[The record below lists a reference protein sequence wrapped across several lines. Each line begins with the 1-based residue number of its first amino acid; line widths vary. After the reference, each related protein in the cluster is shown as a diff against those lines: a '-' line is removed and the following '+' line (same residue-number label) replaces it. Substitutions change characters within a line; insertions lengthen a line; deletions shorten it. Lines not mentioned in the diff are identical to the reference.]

1 MTNDLQKNLLQKNF
15 TLKTTS
21 FYNIHKQL
29 NAKLV
34 EFAGFEIPVSYTSII
49 QEHNAVR
56 NSVGVFDVSHMGEIE
71 VRGKDAFA
79 FVNYVTTNDVSK
91 LENGKVQY
99 SALCYDDGGIVDD
112 LLVYHC
118 GDYIQLVVNASNKDK
133 DFEWLKSNAKNF
145 SVELIDK
152 SDDISLL
159 AIQGKN
165 SLATLQKISSVD
177 LSQLEYYTF
186 SFGKIAG
193 VDALISRTGYTGE
206 LGFELYFSAKENDSE
221 KLWNAIFD
229 AGKEFN
235 IQPCGLG
242 SRDSLRLEMGFCLYG
257 NDIDKTT
264 TPLEASLG
272 WITKLNKV
280 DFIGKNIL
288 LQQQTQGLK
297 RKLVGFVL
305 ENEKAIPRQHYAIH
319 SDGRHIGEVTSG
331 TMSPTL
337 NKGIGMGYVA
347 TEHSA
352 IGNSIDIMIRNKQ
365 EKATIVK
372 LPFIQK

>member
-1 MTNDLQKNLLQKNF
+1 M
-15 TLKTTS
+15 KTTS
-21 FYNIHKQL
+21 FHKIHKQL
-29 NAKLV
+29 GAKLV
-34 EFAGFEIPVSYTSII
+34 EFAGFEMPVSYAGII

-71 VRGKDAFA
+71 VRGRDAFA
-79 FVNYVTTNDVSK
+79 FVNYATTNDVSK
-91 LENGKVQY
+91 LEKGKVQY
-99 SALCYDDGGIVDD
+99 SAMCYDDAGIVDD

-133 DFEWLKSNAKNF
+133 DFEWLKSNTKDF
-145 SVELIDK
+145 SVELIDR
-152 SDDISLL
+152 SDVISLL

-177 LSQLEYYTF
+177 LSQLKYYAFTW
-186 SFGKIAG
+186 GKIAD
-193 VDALISRTGYTGE
+193 VEALISRTGYTGE
-206 LGFELYFSAKENDSE
+206 LGFEIYFSGNENDAE
-221 KLWNAIFD
+221 NLWDAIFE

-242 SRDSLRLEMGFCLYG
+242 ARDSLRLEMGFCLYG

-264 TPLEASLG
+264 NPLEASLG
-272 WITKLNKV
+272 WITKLNKG
-280 DFIGKNIL
+280 DFVGKNIL
-288 LQQQTQGLK
+288 YQQHEQGLK

-305 ENEKAIPRQHYAIH
+305 ENERAIPRQHYTIQ
-319 SDGRHIGEVTSG
+319 SNGKQVGEVTSG
-331 TMSPTL
+331 TISPTL
-337 NKGIGMGYVA
+337 GKGIGMGYVA
-347 TEHSA
+347 TEFS
-352 IGNSIDIMIRNKQ
+352 IVGNSIDVMIRNKP